1 MNPTDAPEPLNGSG
15 QLLLE
20 IVTPDGRQYLGPV
33 RFVEFP
39 SEVGDLGIYPGH
51 APVFVGLSGGEIR
64 AYGAEG
70 IKRFFVAGGYVR
82 IGPDS
87 VRVLALFA
95 SQEENAKID
104 EACQRAKAA
113 MESVGDQPEEQVEDE
128 LALLRIKLEQ
138 AKRTAK
144 TPKLRVES

>member
-1 MNPTDAPEPLNGSG
+1 MSPADAPTANNGSG

-33 RFVEFP
+33 RFVELP
-39 SEVGDLGIYPGH
+39 SDTGDLGIYPGH

-64 AYGAEG
+64 AYSAEG
-70 IKRFFVAGGYVR
+70 IKIFFVAGGYVR

-95 SQEENAKID
+95 AKEENAQIE
-104 EACQRAKAA
+104 EACRRAKDA
-113 MESVGDQPEEQVEDE
+113 MELVGEEPEQQIEDE

-144 TPKLRVES
+144 TAKLRVEG